1 MLENSQGRTRP
12 ENNPPVFP
20 DPNSTEFTGG
30 TLKCFM
36 DCSLRNIGTD
46 VDIVDDP
53 IHKLIEE
60 LLATDNLGRLQ
71 PGREAHIQC
80 FIPRELDAG
89 KANQAAP
96 PPSCR
101 NARADSAL

>member
-1 MLENSQGRTRP
+1 
-12 ENNPPVFP
+12 
-20 DPNSTEFTGG
+20 
-30 TLKCFM
+30 M
-36 DCSLRNIGTD
+36 DCSLRNIGTV

-53 IHKLIEE
+53 IPKLIEE
-60 LLATDNLGRLQ
+60 LLATDNLGPTAARQGSPHQRFL
-71 PGREAHIQC
+71 G
-80 FIPRELDAG
+80 RELDAG